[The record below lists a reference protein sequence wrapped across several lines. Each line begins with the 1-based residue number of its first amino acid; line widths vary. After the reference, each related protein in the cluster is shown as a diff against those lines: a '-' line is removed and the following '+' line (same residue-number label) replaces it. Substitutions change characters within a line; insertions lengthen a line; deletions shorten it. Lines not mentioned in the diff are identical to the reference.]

1 MSDEVKK
8 EDIELIKKTLE
19 KISQSVDR
27 LERTLI
33 GDKTFGIIGL
43 IERIEEI
50 EEYVERGK
58 AERNKVIGAFVIL
71 TALQGLLLKFWDKIF

>member
-1 MSDEVKK
+1 MNEVNK

-50 EEYVERGK
+50 EEYVEKGK
-58 AERNKVIGAFVIL
+58 AERNRVIGAFVIL